1 MTRLNQAL
9 LAVVL
14 VMLAVALGMTIRFG
28 YRNGGLIHAILW
40 NTKDATYNVADVS
53 GTVKANSKA
62 TATEELKILGETS
75 ELIKLTNARVYGKS
89 GHPGLV
95 PQLTTLVTKAQPA
108 ADNLAAAAGHLDQA
122 IIDLDILIKTGSVSL
137 EELQESQRRIDLL
150 IADVDAQVTDPHVK
164 QLLSDL
170 ADAVRDGAKAT
181 NQFAAIATDGRQVAD
196 KARETYLKPVA
207 LWWRLVR
214 ELLPLAGSAA
224 QVVK

>member
-1 MTRLNQAL
+1 MTRFNQAL
-9 LAVVL
+9 TAIVL
-14 VMLAVALGMTIRFG
+14 ILLAVALGMTIRFG

-53 GTVKANSKA
+53 GVLKDTS
-62 TATEELKILGETS
+62 TEDKKILGEVS
-75 ELIKLTNARVYGKS
+75 ELVKLTNVQFYGKS

-95 PQLTTLVTKAQPA
+95 PQLTTLVTKAQPV

-122 IIDLDILIKTGSVSL
+122 IVDLDTLIKTGSVSL

-164 QLLSDL
+164 QLLADL

-181 NQFAAIATDGRQVAD
+181 NQFAAIATDGRQIAD
-196 KARETYLKPVA
+196 KARETYLKPINI
-207 LWWRLVR
+207 WWGLVKT
-214 ELLPLAGSAA
+214 LLPLAGSAA
-224 QVVK
+224 QIVK

>member
-1 MTRLNQAL
+1 MTRFNQAL
-9 LAVVL
+9 TAIVL
-14 VMLAVALGMTIRFG
+14 ILLAVALGMTIRFG

-53 GTVKANSKA
+53 GVLKDTS
-62 TATEELKILGETS
+62 TEDKKILGEVS
-75 ELIKLTNARVYGKS
+75 ELVKLTNVQFYGKS

-95 PQLTTLVTKAQPA
+95 PQLTTLVTKAQPV

-122 IIDLDILIKTGSVSL
+122 IVDLDTLIKTGSVSL

-164 QLLSDL
+164 QLLADL

-181 NQFAAIATDGRQVAD
+181 NQFAAIATDGRQIAD
-196 KARETYLKPVA
+196 KARETYLKPVN
-207 LWWRLVR
+207 LWWGLVKT
-214 ELLPLAGSAA
+214 LLPLAGSTA
-224 QVVK
+224 QIVK

>member
-1 MTRLNQAL
+1 VTRFNQAL
-9 LAVVL
+9 TAIVL
-14 VMLAVALGMTIRFG
+14 ILLAVALGMTIRFG

-53 GTVKANSKA
+53 GVLKDTS
-62 TATEELKILGETS
+62 TEDKKILGEVS
-75 ELIKLTNARVYGKS
+75 ELVKLTNVQFYGKS

-95 PQLTTLVTKAQPA
+95 PQLTTLATKAQPV

-122 IIDLDILIKTGSVSL
+122 IVDLDTLIKTGSVSL

-164 QLLSDL
+164 QLLADL

-181 NQFAAIATDGRQVAD
+181 NQFAAIATDGRQIAD
-196 KARETYLKPVA
+196 KARETYLKPVN
-207 LWWRLVR
+207 LWWGLVKT
-214 ELLPLAGSAA
+214 LLPLAGSAA
-224 QVVK
+224 QIVK

>member
-1 MTRLNQAL
+1 MTRFNQAL
-9 LAVVL
+9 TAIVL
-14 VMLAVALGMTIRFG
+14 ILLAVALGMTIRFG

-53 GTVKANSKA
+53 GVLKDTS
-62 TATEELKILGETS
+62 TEDKKILGEVS
-75 ELIKLTNARVYGKS
+75 ELVKLTNVQFYGKS

-95 PQLTTLVTKAQPA
+95 PQLTTLVTKAQPV

-122 IIDLDILIKTGSVSL
+122 IVDLDTLIKTGSVSL

-164 QLLSDL
+164 QLLADL

-181 NQFAAIATDGRQVAD
+181 NQFAAIATDGRQIAD
-196 KARETYLKPVA
+196 KARETYLKPVN
-207 LWWRLVR
+207 LWWGLVKT
-214 ELLPLAGSAA
+214 LLPLAGSAA
-224 QVVK
+224 QIVK